1 MSRYNPAMRN
11 ADAVHDLDR
20 DLRAIFDA
28 RMQSLVVHGA
38 GGHANTPV
46 ATMAVVDDLR
56 APDLRACAARVA
68 LWHQRGLATPL
79 ILTANE
85 FSRSLDAFPFE
96 FGAILADHEVVS
108 GRDPF
113 AGLAV
118 DPADLRRACEVQ
130 ARSHLLHL
138 REAYIETT
146 DDADDVAALVMRSA
160 APLAALLTNVSH
172 LEHAPSPDR
181 VLARV
186 CELNPSGTISADEA
200 NRLFPDYLR
209 AIEQLVEALDQWSAA

>member
-1 MSRYNPAMRN
+1 MSRYNSAMRN

-28 RMQSLVVHGA
+28 RIRSLVVHGA
-38 GGHANTPV
+38 GGHGDTPV
-46 ATMAVVDDLR
+46 ATVAVVDDLTP
-56 APDLRACAARVA
+56 ADLRACASRVVV
-68 LWHQRGLATPL
+68 WNQRGLATPL
-79 ILTANE
+79 ILTADE

-138 REAYIETT
+138 REAYIETH
-146 DDADDVAALVMRSA
+146 DDADDVAQLVMRSA
-160 APLAALLTNVSH
+160 APLAALLRNVSH
-172 LEHAPSPDR
+172 LGHAPVPDR
-181 VLARV
+181 VLTRV
-186 CELNPSGTISADEA
+186 CELAPSGTISADEA
-200 NRLFPDYLR
+200 NRLFADYLR
-209 AIEQLVEALDQWSAA
+209 AVEQLVSALDLWSAA

>member
-118 DPADLRRACEVQ
+118 DPADLRRACEV
-130 ARSHLLHL
+130 
-138 REAYIETT
+138 
-146 DDADDVAALVMRSA
+146 
-160 APLAALLTNVSH
+160 
-172 LEHAPSPDR
+172 
-181 VLARV
+181 
-186 CELNPSGTISADEA
+186 
-200 NRLFPDYLR
+200 
-209 AIEQLVEALDQWSAA
+209 

>member
-1 MSRYNPAMRN
+1 MRN
-11 ADAVHDLDR
+11 ADAVHELDR

-28 RMQSLVVHGA
+28 RLQSFVVHGA
-38 GGHANTPV
+38 SGHAVTPV
-46 ATMAVVDDLR
+46 ASVVVVDALTV
-56 APDLRACAARVA
+56 PHLRACAARVDA
-68 LWHQRGLATPL
+68 WHQRGLATPL
-79 ILTANE
+79 ILTADE
-85 FSRSLDAFPFE
+85 FARSLDAFPFE

-113 AGLAV
+113 AGLSV

-146 DDADDVAALVMRSA
+146 VDADDVAALVMRSA

-172 LEHAPSPDR
+172 LGHAPVADR
-181 VLARV
+181 VLLRV

-209 AIEQLVEALDQWSAA
+209 AVEQLVEALDQWSAA